1 MPQIRT
7 FCFSET
13 PNLFEIIMYE
23 NPFIHQNNTEYTRDF
38 NVVKKYINDTAYF
51 LHKMKNK
58 DLGECKEIVKKI
70 ISSSGKSPLKDPKI
84 LMLER
89 GANGD
94 KDQKEST
101 LLTFLE
107 NTQTESDTCSPTMT
121 TYLHPDKK
129 TSVIAKFLSENMAK
143 RKEVKKRGHVA
154 EMNGDKVL
162 ESYCYNLQTAIKII
176 NNSVSGAHGSAGTPL
191 FNHSAHP
198 TLTSTCRCAT
208 SYANANNE
216 RFLEGMRHYWSYE
229 VAQADIISI
238 VANTDLGA
246 MEKIIEKYQLELPT
260 AEDLIKKINRSVN
273 LYWKNQENVEK
284 LSTLIR
290 TLTPVE
296 RATYYYTQ
304 DCHSLYEL
312 NPTLVSN
319 MMLDFITF
327 DDTPIDD
334 PERWIAL
341 LDDDIL
347 MTVSIIASDILNGRT
362 LTMLKEKDYVG
373 YAKFGAV
380 VKNFIESRDRY
391 ADLIRTLW
399 RTEHMPASIAVYPSA
414 IRRTVIVSD
423 TDSTIYTV
431 ANWVERI
438 CGKLT
443 FDNSGRAIAAM
454 MVYLSSQ
461 TLKHILANYSAN
473 MGVVPERIFQ
483 LTMKNEFMM
492 ETLMLTSK
500 SKHYAYRVI
509 AKEGNVYSNPK
520 LKLKGKDLRNSK
532 VPEQLRKDLKTMIN
546 DILED
551 TRTVGEVSI
560 LKYLNRVGDLERE
573 ILNKIKHG
581 SSEYLTRV
589 KLRGKDSYR
598 KPMSSNYFYYEL
610 WENVFAYKYGN
621 ITTVPVGTVKATLKF
636 ANKTQFNLWIE
647 ELEDIEFKNKLKNF
661 LSITGRGYL
670 TTILVPIELAMRD
683 GLPKEVLSAMDIR
696 KVIYESVEG
705 FYLTLESL
713 GYYCKNDERSRLI
726 MDNY

>member
-1 MPQIRT
+1 M
-7 FCFSET
+7 
-13 PNLFEIIMYE
+13 
-23 NPFIHQNNTEYTRDF
+23 
-38 NVVKKYINDTAYF
+38 V
-51 LHKMKNK
+51 
-58 DLGECKEIVKKI
+58 
-70 ISSSGKSPLKDPKI
+70 
-84 LMLER
+84 
-89 GANGD
+89 
-94 KDQKEST
+94 
-101 LLTFLE
+101 
-107 NTQTESDTCSPTMT
+107 
-121 TYLHPDKK
+121 
-129 TSVIAKFLSENMAK
+129 K
-143 RKEVKKRGHVA
+143 RKEVKERRHVA
-154 EMNGDKVL
+154 EMNGDTVL

-191 FNHSAHP
+191 YNHSAHP

-216 RFLEGMRHYWSYE
+216 RFLEGMRHYWSHE
-229 VAQADIISI
+229 VAQADLISI
-238 VANTDLGA
+238 VANTDLSA
-246 MEKIIEKYQLELPT
+246 MEKIVEKYQLEIPT
-260 AEDLIKKINRSVN
+260 AEDLIRKINRSIN
-273 LYWKNQENVEK
+273 LYWRNEENADK
-284 LSTLIR
+284 LSRLVKTF
-290 TLTPVE
+290 TPID

-312 NPTLVSN
+312 NPSLVSK
-319 MMLDFITF
+319 MILDFITF
-327 DDTPIDD
+327 DDAPVDD
-334 PERWIAL
+334 PEKWMAL

-347 MTVSIIASDILNGRT
+347 MTVSIIASDILDGRT
-362 LTMLKEKDYVG
+362 LKMLKEKDSIS
-373 YAKFGAV
+373 YAKFGSV
-380 VKNFIESRDRY
+380 VKSFIESRERY
-391 ADLIRTLW
+391 SDLIRTLW
-399 RTEHMPASIAVYPSA
+399 KTDHMPASIAVYPSA

-454 MVYLSSQ
+454 MVYFSSQ
-461 TLKHILANYSAN
+461 TLKHILANYSAY
-473 MGVVPERIFQ
+473 MGVVSERIFQ

-509 AKEGNVYSNPK
+509 AKEGNVYSKPK
-520 LKLKGKDLRNSK
+520 LNLKGKDLRNSK
-532 VPEQLRKDLKTMIN
+532 VPEQLRKELKDMVN
-546 DILED
+546 SILED
-551 TRTVGEVSI
+551 TRTAGEVSI
-560 LKYLNRVGDLERE
+560 LKYLKRVGDLERE
-573 ILNKIKHG
+573 ILDKITHG

-598 KPMSSNYFYYEL
+598 IPMSSNYFYYEL
-610 WENVFAYKYGN
+610 WENVFAYKYGS

-636 ANKTQFNLWIE
+636 ANKTQFNIWVE
-647 ELEDIEFKNKLKNF
+647 ELTDLEFKNKLKNF
-661 LSITGRGYL
+661 LKTTGRSFL